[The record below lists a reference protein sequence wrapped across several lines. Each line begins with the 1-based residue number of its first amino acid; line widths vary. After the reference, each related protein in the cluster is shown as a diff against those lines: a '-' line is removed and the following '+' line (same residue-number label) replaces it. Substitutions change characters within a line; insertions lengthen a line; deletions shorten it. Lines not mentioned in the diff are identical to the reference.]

1 MSIDLN
7 VAEFDNNVYDNILV
21 MEDVAT
27 LLYGKKGIVGPG
39 GEYDPTMAPHL
50 NTVFTNLGSL
60 QDQSKMN
67 FIFTI
72 VNCVLLVIIMILCAT
87 SMKTKKR

>member
-1 MSIDLN
+1 MSLTLN
-7 VAEFDNNVYDNILV
+7 AMDARTLSSLQNVTTI
-21 MEDVAT
+21 
-27 LLYGKKGIVGPG
+27 LYGKTGIIGPDG
-39 GEYDPTMAPHL
+39 KYDPSMSPHL

-67 FIFTI
+67 FIFAI